1 MPVFGLLLPARAR
14 LFAFCPRR
22 ILRVL
27 ESIERQIGRFEHALI
42 KRNRKFVDSPR
53 GEMDSNFSYPHE
65 SAGFPKARRVS
76 RVALAPAQ
84 IISAACAAVLAWVQ
98 VEIRLS
104 LLSSPSLPQ

>member
-27 ESIERQIGRFEHALI
+27 ESIERQIRRFEHALI

-76 RVALAPAQ
+76 RVQ
-84 IISAACAAVLAWVQ
+84 MISAACAAVLAWVQ

-104 LLSSPSLPQ
+104 LLSSPSLP